1 MITENPP
8 SADVTEPEPTWKAPT
23 IADMAVPTGA
33 GAPLSWAVPTKMW
46 GGRLLGRKPVSD
58 GTVGWGAGVA
68 VGSGAGVA
76 VGSGMGVAVGSGVA
90 VGAGVAVGSGMGVGA
105 GSGVEVGAGGGIRV
119 GVGSGVGNGS

>member
-68 VGSGAGVA
+68 VGSG
-76 VGSGMGVAVGSGVA
+76 VA